1 MRIGLIGY
9 GQMGKAVES
18 IAVDRGH
25 TIVFTID
32 EVNKHDLVPEVLQT
46 AEVIIEF
53 TGPESALNTI
63 LAALGSNVPV
73 VSGSTGWLDHL
84 EEACHYCRQRNGAF
98 FYATN
103 FSLGA
108 NIFMEINRKLAGLM
122 AAHSGYLPRLE
133 EIHHTRKKDSPSG
146 TALSIVSDIF
156 AMNPHIREWT
166 PNLIPEPGQIPVT
179 SIREGEVPGT
189 HEIRYVSKEDIIS
202 LKHEALNRKGL
213 ASGAVLAAEFL
224 SGRSGIFTMSDLLGL
239 K

>member
-25 TIVFTID
+25 TIVFAID
-32 EVNKHDLVPEVLQT
+32 EVNKHDMVPKVLQT

-53 TGPESALNTI
+53 TGPESALNNI
-63 LAALGSNVPV
+63 LAVLGSNVPV

-84 EEACHYCRQRNGAF
+84 EEACHYCRKQNGAF

-122 AAHSGYLPRLE
+122 SAHSGYLPRLE

-146 TALSIVSDIF
+146 TALSIVNDIL

-166 PNLIPEPGQIPVT
+166 PDLIPQPGQITVT
-179 SIREGEVPGT
+179 SIREGEVPGS
-189 HEIRYVSKEDIIS
+189 HEVRYVSKEDIIS

-213 ASGAVLAAEFL
+213 ASGAVVAAEFIA
-224 SGRSGIFTMSDLLGL
+224 GRSGIFTMSDLLGL